1 MERRAL
7 TFSQTAPVVISFDQ
21 ASEAKISRSIES
33 RSVNET
39 RHRYRDSLRGST
51 DVSRIVYPMD
61 GESISW
67 WRFDRLGDSG
77 FLPPSTVESRRVKWK
92 QPLERPAL
100 SRLPI
105 CAEKFSA

>member
-7 TFSQTAPVVISFDQ
+7 TFSRTAPVVISFDR

-51 DVSRIVYPMD
+51 DDVSRIVYPTD

-77 FLPPSTVESRRVKWK
+77 FLPPSTVQS
-92 QPLERPAL
+92 
-100 SRLPI
+100 
-105 CAEKFSA
+105 